1 MAPKMKF
8 CDLVLIWKYLDALSM
23 CCRLSNTIFLFLDC
37 AYKYEKNIEWI
48 PLQMK
53 HGEDWWH
60 FNIVGGK
67 NVKVCII
74 IYFDDCAIIT
84 PSPFH
89 YK

>member
-1 MAPKMKF
+1 
-8 CDLVLIWKYLDALSM
+8 
-23 CCRLSNTIFLFLDC
+23 
-37 AYKYEKNIEWI
+37 
-48 PLQMK
+48 MK

-74 IYFDDCAIIT
+74 IYFDDWAIIT